1 MRVRAIH
8 GIILSGLAVV
18 CLLVAGLIIIP
29 AVSPATGAQV
39 ADLLRTVIGVQ
50 PVSQI
55 ESISDSLRDDINRY
69 RFSSST
75 PQPQIALSNQNPA
88 DAQGPIRRSAAAPH
102 PTVKGGPLAPATT
115 ALTADP
121 QLGWQAFGSAP
132 AGDPLMART
141 LVLIDPS
148 RSYAG
153 VALVRIDLSKAQLH
167 MMPGIIEPAH
177 PSGIGQM
184 IPDLGTVPPADRGAL
199 VAAFNGGFK
208 GVHGHFGMM
217 VDGLTLLKPIDGMA
231 TVAIYKD
238 GSVQMGAW
246 NQDISPSADMVA
258 LRQNCPPLID
268 GGNLNPAL
276 STDARKAWGF
286 TNNSDI
292 TWRTALGITQ
302 DRRFLIYAVGNG
314 TDVRFLAEALLKAGA
329 YEAMQLDI
337 NQYYA
342 QFMAYSQVNGQP
354 VGEHLVDQMENRPQ
368 QFLTPAVRDFFYVT
382 VR

>member
-1 MRVRAIH
+1 MRVRAIR
-8 GIILSGLAVV
+8 GIVLSGIAAV
-18 CLLVAGLIIIP
+18 CLLVAGLVIVP

-39 ADLLRTVIGVQ
+39 ADLLRAVIGVQ

-55 ESISDSLRDDINRY
+55 ESVSDRLRDDINRY

-75 PQPQIALSNQNPA
+75 PQPQIALSKQNPA
-88 DAQGPIRRSAAAPH
+88 DAQGSGDQSAAAP
-102 PTVKGGPLAPATT
+102 PKTLKGGPLEPATT
-115 ALTADP
+115 VLTADP
-121 QLGWQAFGSAP
+121 QLGWQAFGPAP

-141 LVLIDPS
+141 LVLVDPS

-153 VALVRIDLSKAQLH
+153 VALVRVDLSKTQLH
-167 MMPGIIEPAH
+167 MMPGTIEPGH
-177 PSGIGQM
+177 PSGIGKI
-184 IPDLGTVPPADRGAL
+184 IPDLGTIPPADRGAL

-246 NQDISPSADMVA
+246 NQDISPSPDMVA

-268 GGNLNPAL
+268 GGKLNPAL

-302 DRRFLIYAVGNG
+302 DRRYLIYAVGNG

-342 QFMAYSQVNGQP
+342 QFSAYSQVNGQP

-368 QFLTPAVRDFFYVT
+368 QFLTPAVRDFFYIT